1 MKRLEFLLEERS
13 MESFLKGFLPK
24 ILPEG
29 YVYNGNYF
37 LRPHQGKSDLLKSI
51 PRKIKANY
59 GEDTIV
65 IILHDQ
71 DSNDCVTLKQKIDTI
86 CQTYCSNGNR
96 YLIRIVCKELES
108 WYLGDLDAV
117 QQAFPKFNA
126 TTYKNKAKFRKPDL
140 LNAADELSKILPDFQ
155 KIKGA
160 KSISQYIDIQNN
172 KSISFQQFV
181 TGLQKILQSINT

>member
-1 MKRLEFLLEERS
+1 MTRLEFLLEEPS

-51 PRKIKANY
+51 PRKIKTNY

-71 DSNDCVTLKQKIDTI
+71 DSNNCVTLKQKIDTI
-86 CQTYCSNGNR
+86 CQNNCASNNQ
-96 YLIRIVCKELES
+96 YLIRIVCRELES
-108 WYLGDLDAV
+108 WYLGDLNAV
-117 QQAFPKFNA
+117 KQAFPKFNA
-126 TTYKNKAKFRKPDL
+126 TTYQNKAKFRNPDL
-140 LNAADELSKILPDFQ
+140 LNAANELTRLLPEFQ
-155 KIKGA
+155 KNKGA
-160 KSISQYIDIQNN
+160 KLISQHIDIKNN